1 MRINL
6 AIAMFLL
13 CLVSLSTSAAES
25 LPSATAMSDAT
36 EQFMATAA
44 SGDISRAYKDL
55 APYLGVPREA
65 FDASAAEA
73 HTYFRKVFD
82 RAGKP
87 VGKTRV
93 AREKIEDDFY
103 REVWLQKFAEAAIAW
118 EFTFYQAT
126 QGWKLVGVSY
136 TTDIESLYRPYSP

>member
-1 MRINL
+1 MRITL
-6 AIAMFLL
+6 AISALL
-13 CLVSLSTSAAES
+13 FSLVALSATAAES
-25 LPSATAMSDAT
+25 LPSPQAMSDTTT
-36 EQFMATAA
+36 EFMTTAA
-44 SGDISRAYKDL
+44 SGDVNGAYKQL

-65 FDASAAEA
+65 FDASASEA
-73 HTYFRKVFD
+73 NTYFRKVFD

-93 AREKIEDDFY
+93 AREQIEDDFY

-126 QGWKLVGVSY
+126 QGWKLVGISY